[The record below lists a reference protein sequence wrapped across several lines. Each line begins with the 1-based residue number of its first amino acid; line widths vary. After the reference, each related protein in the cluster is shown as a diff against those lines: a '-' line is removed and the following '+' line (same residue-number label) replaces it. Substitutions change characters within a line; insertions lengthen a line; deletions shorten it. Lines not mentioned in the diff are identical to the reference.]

1 MTEAQAPPAAAVPKS
16 ETVVPDSS
24 PGRSYMLVR
33 VGNRWLGIEAQ
44 SVVEVAVK
52 GAITR
57 IPTAPRH
64 VLGIT
69 SLRGGLVPVVSL
81 AQLMGSTSSMST
93 DNGPIAP
100 RLVVVATPEYELAL
114 VIHEV
119 GGIITGL
126 PEKPKAL
133 GNRRPAFL
141 TDEMAWDG
149 HAVDIVDVAALTTAA
164 AGNGAYGD

>member
-1 MTEAQAPPAAAVPKS
+1 MTEVQPAPPAAPQESGAVA
-16 ETVVPDSS
+16 PD
-24 PGRSYMLVR
+24 PGPGGSYMLVR
-33 VGNRWLGIEAQ
+33 VGDHWLGIAAP
-44 SVVEVAVK
+44 SIVEVAVK

-93 DNGPIAP
+93 DNGPISP

-114 VIHEV
+114 VVHEI
-119 GGIITGL
+119 GGLVTQVPKRSSAAPNKRSVFL
-126 PEKPKAL
+126 PEE
-133 GNRRPAFL
+133 FIS
-141 TDEMAWDG
+141 DG
-149 HAVDIVDVAALTTAA
+149 RTVEVVDVATLVTIA
-164 AGNGAYGD
+164 AGSGAQGD

>member
-1 MTEAQAPPAAAVPKS
+1 MTDAQASPAGAVPES
-16 ETVVPDSS
+16 GAVVPDAE

-33 VGNRWLGIEAQ
+33 VGNRWLGIEAH

-119 GGIITGL
+119 GGIVAGV
-126 PEKPKAL
+126 PEKPKAP
-133 GNRRPAFL
+133 GNRRPVFL

-149 HAVDIVDVAALTTAA
+149 HTVEIVDVAALTTVA
-164 AGNGAYGD
+164 AGTGAYGD